1 MKRCSSLLLLA
12 LCMILTGFAAEITPA
27 PFTAYVPFDSSKPLA
42 DQVPGRYFL
51 NYETFQRLWKQARAN
66 KLQASAPPVTTDQ
79 TKPAW
84 ATLHTALYDARL
96 EGSQLIIDATLS
108 LQSSGTW
115 AALDLAFTGAN
126 VGALTLDGQAAPLR
140 DGKLLIE
147 KSGAHTITA
156 KLQIPLLPQ
165 WQSVQCTL
173 PPAAGTLL
181 NLRLTEMAAVI
192 KINQGVPT
200 METASAD
207 GVPARIIT
215 ASLGNTKVL
224 HLERSLSASAAQGAH
239 ALPSSAI
246 LNSALYLSP
255 SLQRMET
262 KVQYQFPGGT
272 HQDFSLDLDPS
283 LTPTSVDIPHLETWT
298 LTSTPEK
305 KTLTFRLS
313 LPARETLQVALTAER
328 PAPPLPSKE
337 SFPQIIPAATR
348 LEQTQLLLAVD
359 ELEVKPQPAPTLQR
373 KDFPDLKG
381 ADAGFQRIATFS
393 ASGPPVPLPFTVSRQ
408 TLSTTLQSDYLYQ
421 ISPSKLEVHAVM
433 RLAPARGQDLLQT
446 TVKVPAGFTVARVD
460 SDRLQDW
467 WVNGADLQIR
477 FSGATPEATTLL
489 IGLSQ
494 SWAAPPEKLDLA
506 PLELDHIGL
515 AKGRAAIA
523 ALPDVNVSLNFG
535 ALRASVIR
543 EIGIDEKPADYLSL
557 GDFKLTTPFEYKRAF
572 TFDTAEFA
580 ASVTLGKVPAKFDA
594 RWVLAAEAQESWV
607 RIEARCDLEVN
618 SGALT
623 EIALVLPPR
632 ALEGAE
638 PRITGELVREVT
650 KLPATNPEAP
660 VAYKIS
666 LQRPVTTATQ
676 LLLSVEITHK
686 GEIHLPDL
694 VFPDARITERFIAV
708 QNGSAGE
715 LHYDIA
721 RSAHIEPLQARE
733 VEKDLHFRIEN
744 FTQPLYFRAG
754 TDWDLVL
761 NLEKLA
767 TTTGTKAIVL
777 FAELT
782 SAVRPSGEIWLLADY
797 RLQNRTLQFLPVR
810 LPVGYEFLSA
820 TVNREPVRADIGE
833 RDQLPVLLLPLI
845 QTRPG
850 DLSLDVRIVARKL
863 AAGQALPD
871 KFNLDLDDPELPGV
885 TIERTVWKVAL
896 PPQFK
901 LDDHTGNMEKIQAED
916 SINEKGSSVTNELS
930 SLVNLWRSS
939 EQSEEVRSRSRFNAL
954 KIVDEFWE
962 AGVPKSAEV
971 QQLVEQIKTTP
982 QAAQQQA
989 PQQKARTQANGT
1001 WTWSGNSEY
1010 LKQREQRWGEL
1021 QNKEA
1026 QLNVD
1031 NLGIND
1037 NVIVGNREL
1046 FSKYRA
1052 PQQPTA
1058 PESGKVNFRSS
1069 AVNRLQQGNFDD
1081 QGVTLN
1087 KQLQLIE
1094 GQRRDEGDFGASDDR
1109 DKGKNQQSAGQPAG
1123 GTKPA
1128 SEPANAAVQ
1137 NETTR
1142 ARSEVDFEQNYKNV
1156 GNRKS
1161 KTPVQAKLEEKAD
1174 EKPQLTPETP
1184 PPSPPADPSAPAA
1197 ESLPPKLRPAGRVSL
1212 PIDFPITTSL
1222 VHFKKVKDHATLNIR
1237 AVQESSDT
1245 PHRISALLWLCGL
1258 MLLWLFLN
1266 ALLKGRA
1273 RRRALRLA

>member
-12 LCMILTGFAAEITPA
+12 LCTILTGFAAEITPA

-108 LQSSGTW
+108 LQSSGAW
-115 AALDLAFTGAN
+115 ASLDLSFTGAN

-147 KSGAHTITA
+147 KSGPHTITA

-165 WQSVQCTL
+165 WQSVQCAL

-181 NLRLTEMAAVI
+181 NLRLTEMAAVL

-200 METASAD
+200 METASPD

-215 ASLGNTKVL
+215 ASLGNAKVL
-224 HLERSLSASAAQGAH
+224 HLERSLSALAAQGAH
-239 ALPSSAI
+239 ALPTSAV

-255 SLQRMET
+255 SLQRIET
-262 KVQYQFPGGT
+262 KVQYQFPGGS

-337 SFPQIIPAATR
+337 TFPQIIPAATR

-359 ELEVKPQPAPTLQR
+359 ELDVKPQPASTLQR

-393 ASGPPVPLPFTVSRQ
+393 SSGPPVPLPFTVSRQ
-408 TLSTTLQSDYLYQ
+408 TLTTSLQSDYLYQ
-421 ISPSKLEVHAVM
+421 ISASKLEVHAVM

-446 TVKVPAGFTVARVD
+446 TVKIPVGFTVARVD

-467 WVNGADLQIR
+467 WVDGGELQIR

-489 IGLSQ
+489 VGLSQ
-494 SWAAPPEKLDLA
+494 SWAAPPEKLELA

-515 AKGRAAIA
+515 AKGRAFIA

-535 ALRASVIR
+535 AQRGSVIR

-572 TFDTAEFA
+572 TFDSAQFA
-580 ASVTLGKVPAKFDA
+580 ASLTLGKVPAKFDA
-594 RWVLAAEAQESWV
+594 RWVLAAEVQESWV

-618 SGALT
+618 AGALN
-623 EIALVLPPR
+623 EITLSVPPR
-632 ALEGAE
+632 AMAGAE

-650 KLPATNPEAP
+650 KIPAVTPEA
-660 VAYKIS
+660 AATYKIS

-676 LLLSVEITHK
+676 VLFSVEIPHK
-686 GEIHLPDL
+686 GAIHLPDL
-694 VFPDARITERFIAV
+694 VFPDARMTERFLV
-708 QNGSAGE
+708 VENGSAGE

-733 VEKDLHFRIEN
+733 IGKDLHFRIEN

-767 TTTGTKAIVL
+767 TTTGTKAVVL
-777 FAELT
+777 YAELT
-782 SAVRPSGEIWLLADY
+782 SAVRSSGETWLLADY

-810 LPVGYEFLSA
+810 LPAGYEFLSA
-820 TVNREPVRADIGE
+820 TVNGEPVRADIGQ

-863 AAGQALPD
+863 ATGSSLPD

-901 LDDHTGNMEKIQAED
+901 MDDHTGNMEQIQAQD
-916 SINEKGSSVTNELS
+916 TLREKSTAVTTELS
-930 SLVNLWRSS
+930 SLVSLCNSK
-939 EQSEEVRSRSRFNAL
+939 EQSEEVRARSRFNAL
-954 KIVDEFWE
+954 KIVDEMWE
-962 AGVPKSAEV
+962 SSVPQSAEV
-971 QQLVEQIKTTP
+971 QQLVEQIKSP
-982 QAAQQQA
+982 QTAQQQQA
-989 PQQKARTQANGT
+989 PQQKTPSPTNGT
-1001 WTWSGNSEY
+1001 WIWDNNSDY
-1010 LKQREQRWGEL
+1010 FKQREQRWGEMA
-1021 QNKEA
+1021 QKEA

-1031 NLGIND
+1031 NLGLND

-1052 PQQPTA
+1052 PQQPST
-1058 PESGKVNFRSS
+1058 PESGKPNLRSW

-1081 QGVTLN
+1081 QGATLN

-1094 GQRRDEGDFGASDDR
+1094 GQRQAGGGFEESKDLA
-1109 DKGKNQQSAGQPAG
+1109 KGKDQPAAGLPAG
-1123 GTKPA
+1123 GAKPA
-1128 SEPANAAVQ
+1128 SEPGDAIGNK
-1137 NETTR
+1137 ETTR
-1142 ARSEVDFEQNYKNV
+1142 ARSEVDFEQNYKNA

-1161 KTPVQAKLEEKAD
+1161 KTPVQTKPEGKAD
-1174 EKPQLTPETP
+1174 EKPQTSAATP
-1184 PPSPPADPSAPAA
+1184 PPAPPADVTAPAA

-1212 PIDFPITTSL
+1212 PIDLPITTSL
-1222 VHFKKVKDHATLNIR
+1222 VHFKKVKDHAMLSIR

-1266 ALLKGRA
+1266 ALLKARA
-1273 RRRALRLA
+1273 RRMALRPA

>member
-1 MKRCSSLLLLA
+1 MKRCSFLLLLT
-12 LCMILTGFAAEITPA
+12 LCTILTGFAAETTPA

-42 DQVPGRYFL
+42 DQTPGRYFL

-79 TKPAW
+79 SKPAW

-96 EGSQLIIDATLS
+96 EGNQLIIDATLS

-147 KSGAHTITA
+147 KSGPHVITA
-156 KLQIPLLPQ
+156 KLQIPLQPQ
-165 WQSVQCTL
+165 WQSVQCAL
-173 PPAAGTLL
+173 PPAAGTLF

-255 SLQRMET
+255 SLQRLEA
-262 KVQYQFPGGT
+262 KVQYQFPGGS
-272 HQDFSLDLDPS
+272 HQDFTLDLDPS

-337 SFPQIIPAATR
+337 TFPQLIPAATR

-359 ELEVKPQPAPTLQR
+359 ELDVKPQPASTLQR

-381 ADAGFQRIATFS
+381 SDAGFQRIAAFS
-393 ASGPPVPLPFTVSRQ
+393 SSGPPVPLPFAVSRQ
-408 TLSTTLQSDYLYQ
+408 TLTTSLQSDYLYQ

-433 RLAPARGQDLLQT
+433 RLVAARGQDLLQT
-446 TVKVPAGFTVARVD
+446 TIKVPAGFTVARVD

-467 WVNGADLQIR
+467 WVDGGDLQIR

-494 SWAAPPEKLDLA
+494 SWVAPPEKLELV
-506 PLELDHIGL
+506 PLELNHIGL
-515 AKGRAAIA
+515 AKGRASIA

-535 ALRASVIR
+535 AQRASVIR

-557 GDFKLTTPFEYKRAF
+557 GDFKLTTPFEHKRAF
-572 TFDTAEFA
+572 TFDSAQFA

-594 RWVLAAEAQESWV
+594 RWVLAAEVQESWV

-618 SGALT
+618 AGALN
-623 EIALVLPPR
+623 EITLSLPPR
-632 ALEGAE
+632 ALAGAE

-650 KLPATNPEAP
+650 KIPAATPEAP
-660 VAYKIS
+660 ATYKIF

-676 LLLSVEITHK
+676 ILFSVEIPHK

-694 VFPDARITERFIAV
+694 VFPDARITERFLAI
-708 QNGSAGE
+708 QNGGAGE
-715 LHYDIA
+715 LHHDAA
-721 RSAHIEPLQARE
+721 RSTHIEPLQARE

-767 TTTGTKAIVL
+767 TTTGTKAVVL
-777 FAELT
+777 YAELT
-782 SAVRPSGEIWLLADY
+782 SAVRPSGETWLLADY

-810 LPVGYEFLSA
+810 LPAGYEFLSA

-863 AAGQALPD
+863 SSGATLPD
-871 KFNLDLDDPELPGV
+871 KFTLDLDDPELPGV

-896 PPQFK
+896 PPQYK
-901 LDDHTGNMEKIQAED
+901 LDDHTGNMEKTQAED
-916 SINEKGSSVTNELS
+916 TLKEKSTSVTTELS

-939 EQSEEVRSRSRFNAL
+939 EQSEEVRSRSRLNAL
-954 KIVDEFWE
+954 KIVDEYYE
-962 AGVPKSAEV
+962 TNAPQSAEV
-971 QQLVEQIKTTP
+971 QQLVEQIKTP
-982 QAAQQQA
+982 QAAPQQA
-989 PQQKARTQANGT
+989 PTQKARTQTDGT

-1010 LKQREQRWGEL
+1010 LKKREQRWGEL
-1021 QNKEA
+1021 QNQEA
-1026 QLNVD
+1026 QLNID

-1037 NVIVGNREL
+1037 NVIVSNPEL

-1052 PQQPTA
+1052 PQQTPAEGT
-1058 PESGKVNFRSS
+1058 GTVNIRSS
-1069 AVNRLQQGNFDD
+1069 AVNKLQQVNFDD
-1081 QGVTLN
+1081 QEGTLN
-1087 KQLQLIE
+1087 KQLQVIE
-1094 GQRRDEGDFGASDDR
+1094 GQRRDEGGYGVSDDR
-1109 DKGKNQQSAGQPAG
+1109 AKGKDQVAAGQPAA

-1128 SEPANAAVQ
+1128 SGPANDAAQ

-1161 KTPVQAKLEEKAD
+1161 KAPVPAKPEGKND
-1174 EKPQLTPETP
+1174 EKPQAAAETP
-1184 PPSPPADPSAPAA
+1184 PATPPVDSAAPAV

-1245 PHRISALLWLCGL
+1245 PHRISALLWLCSL
-1258 MLLWLFLN
+1258 MLLWFFLN